1 MNKELKIGFF
11 AILSII
17 VLIIGVNYLKGL
29 NVLKDHRHFNVRYD
43 NIQGLKEGSSV
54 TLNGFKVGVVSNIK
68 LLSEKN
74 KNLLVKITIEKD
86 FNIPDNSICKI
97 VSQDLMGVKAVE
109 LILGSSN
116 QLAKDGDY
124 LVGSVAS
131 SLQDEVN
138 SQILPLKL
146 KTEDLIGSIDSVMT
160 IVTAVLDKNTRE
172 SLQNSLKSLD
182 ETFYILSKTMI
193 KVDSLVIE
201 NDDRITNIINN
212 IETITSALSSN
223 SNNLENIFSN
233 VSELT
238 NDISNSGLIDAING
252 LNNIIYNIN
261 NNQGNLKMLL
271 EDDQLYLNL
280 EKITNELSELLKD
293 IKHNPSRYVNFSIIG
308 NTQPY
313 QSTEKKIV
321 YMGTDNLIFL
331 LVFIISILLFVR
343 NLKRIIANINLGI
356 DINRSDRPLDRWKNM
371 IRVAL
376 GQSKMTR
383 RPIAGILH
391 IIIYVGFVIINIE
404 VIEIIVDGIFGTH
417 RFLFSILPDSL
428 YNFLIGSFEI
438 LAFLVLIACV
448 FFFTRRNLMKIK
460 RFFGPAK

>member
-17 VLIIGVNYLKGL
+17 VLIFGVNYLKGL

-109 LILGSSN
+109 LILGNSN

-138 SQILPLKL
+138 SQILPLKM

-172 SLQNSLKSLD
+172 TLQNSLKSLD

-212 IETITSALSSN
+212 IENITSALSSN

-238 NDISNSGLIDAING
+238 NEISNSGLIEAING

-308 NTQPY
+308 NTKPY
-313 QSTEKKIV
+313 QSTEKK
-321 YMGTDNLIFL
+321 
-331 LVFIISILLFVR
+331 
-343 NLKRIIANINLGI
+343 
-356 DINRSDRPLDRWKNM
+356 
-371 IRVAL
+371 
-376 GQSKMTR
+376 
-383 RPIAGILH
+383 
-391 IIIYVGFVIINIE
+391 
-404 VIEIIVDGIFGTH
+404 
-417 RFLFSILPDSL
+417 
-428 YNFLIGSFEI
+428 
-438 LAFLVLIACV
+438 
-448 FFFTRRNLMKIK
+448 
-460 RFFGPAK
+460 